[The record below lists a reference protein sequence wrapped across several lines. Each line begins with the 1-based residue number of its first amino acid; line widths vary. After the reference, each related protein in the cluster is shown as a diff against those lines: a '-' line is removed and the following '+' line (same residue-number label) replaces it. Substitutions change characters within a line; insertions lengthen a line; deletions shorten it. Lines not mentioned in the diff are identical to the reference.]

1 MTITIPPVLQYP
13 IAPNGYDSRVFDGC
27 IRKQSDNATVTTSAS
42 LLSVSGDIVYT
53 DGVMEVGKTLVPPMR
68 PAPNASLHV
77 VGQSFLDTFFGLTEG
92 RIRRFL

>member
-13 IAPNGYDSRVFDGC
+13 IAPNGYDSLVFDGC
-27 IRKQSDNATVTTSAS
+27 IQKQSASATITTSAS
-42 LLSVSGDIVYT
+42 LLSISGDVVYT

-68 PAPNASLHV
+68 PAPSAAMHV
-77 VGQSFLDTFFGLTEG
+77 VGKSFLDTFFGLTEG